1 MGSLS
6 VVVKVSSDS
15 SVITVPTA
23 CDLRLVVS
31 RRMFANSLPLTMAP
45 YVMRSALV
53 PEPTMMAPDG
63 GNADRLDAACT
74 LGIAT
79 AYVEFAYFS
88 VATRP
93 FESYSLEREHGGRI
107 RVIARRRRYAKIN
120 CSMRRLVLEISHSKF

>member
-1 MGSLS
+1 ML
-6 VVVKVSSDS
+6 KR
-15 SVITVPTA
+15 TA
-23 CDLRLVVS
+23 LC
-31 RRMFANSLPLTMAP
+31 
-45 YVMRSALV
+45 
-53 PEPTMMAPDG
+53 PEHQAAATMMAPDD

-74 LGIAT
+74 FGIAT

-120 CSMRRLVLEISHSKF
+120 CSMRIGA